1 MSRTYQPILFLA
13 ALTFLLMFS
22 IQVQAQD
29 ASGRPHSSTHTNGT
43 FTRPSPTS
51 TRHRNGTTSATP
63 TITDSG
69 GFATGTNVLNAGE
82 NMTPQLAIGGLGAVA
97 LGWLLAF

>member
-1 MSRTYQPILFLA
+1 MPRTYHPVLFLA

-29 ASGRPHSSTHTNGT
+29 ASGRPHSSIHTNGT
-43 FTRPSPTS
+43 FTRQPPTI
-51 TRHRNGTTSATP
+51 TGHRNSTASATS

-69 GFATGTNVLNAGE
+69 GFATGTSIINAGE
-82 NMTPQLAIGGLGAVA
+82 NVSPQAAIGGLAVV